1 MQKDPFRNR
10 YICIINEQTNSCV
23 PNPMTFKKGDSC
35 KSNHV
40 KVEMNTR
47 VLISKQENRY
57 KKRENNKE
65 NTRTTQQVTTKN
77 EFGKRWDKNTE
88 IKKKLLEEFC

>member
-40 KVEMNTR
+40 KVEMNTPMR
-47 VLISKQENRY
+47 IN
-57 KKRENNKE
+57 
-65 NTRTTQQVTTKN
+65 
-77 EFGKRWDKNTE
+77 
-88 IKKKLLEEFC
+88 